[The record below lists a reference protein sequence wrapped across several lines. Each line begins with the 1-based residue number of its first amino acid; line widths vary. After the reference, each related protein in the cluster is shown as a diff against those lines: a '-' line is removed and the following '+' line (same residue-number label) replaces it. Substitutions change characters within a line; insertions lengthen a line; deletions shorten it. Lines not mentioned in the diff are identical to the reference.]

1 MNMWRLSASFN
12 LFGSVGWARQIPFP
26 FPYYSPYICILLKCS
41 RFAFLFY
48 YARPV
53 CWMYAKH
60 RKASANIS
68 DKSAGTTID
77 DMAPGF

>member
-1 MNMWRLSASFN
+1 MNMWMLSASFN
-12 LFGSVGWARQIPFP
+12 LFGSVGFGRFHSPI
-26 FPYYSPYICILLKCS
+26 PYYSPYIYTLLECG
-41 RFAFLFY
+41 RFAFLFC

-68 DKSAGTTID
+68 DNSAGTTID